1 MFSQREFS
9 SALIIGF
16 AVCSSGQALAQATV
30 FPSLAVGEL
39 SSFAVESHPI
49 NYYPTGSSTSFSKQ
63 ISFSLSEEA
72 DIRID
77 MRMLSAGFKYNSI
90 TLVGHQFKLFNDT
103 HTLLGTS
110 AADADFENH
119 GSYQCT
125 EFASVWCVN
134 QGVTLAQQLAAGN
147 YLIEFSSNVSGTRAS
162 DVYFGVAKN
171 EPAVL
176 TSYLGQ
182 MTPAGAVPESST
194 WAMMALGLLGLGAGV
209 RKHRQGTD
217 SNL

>member
-1 MFSQREFS
+1 MFSQRELS
-9 SALIIGF
+9 VALIIGF
-16 AVCSSGQALAQATV
+16 AVCGSGQALAQATV
-30 FPSLAVGEL
+30 FPSLNVGEL
-39 SSFAVESHPI
+39 STFTVEIQPVNHY
-49 NYYPTGSSTSFSKQ
+49 NTGPSTSFSKQ

-125 EFASVWCVN
+125 AYLEVWCRN
-134 QGVTLAQQLAAGN
+134 QGVTLAQHLAAGN
-147 YLIEFSSNVSGTRAS
+147 YSIEFSSGVSGTRGS
-162 DVYFGVAKN
+162 EVYFGVARN
-171 EPAVL
+171 ESAVL

-182 MTPAGAVPESST
+182 MTAPGAVPEPST
-194 WAMMALGLLGLGAGV
+194 WAMMALGLLGLGAV
-209 RKHRQGTD
+209 ARRHQHPA
-217 SNL
+217 